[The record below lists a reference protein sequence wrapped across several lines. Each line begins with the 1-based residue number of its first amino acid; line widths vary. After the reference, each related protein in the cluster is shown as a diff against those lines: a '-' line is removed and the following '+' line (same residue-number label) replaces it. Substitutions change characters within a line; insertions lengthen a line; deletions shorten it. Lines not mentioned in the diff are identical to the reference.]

1 MAYMGKVRVQSGR
14 LGDKRTPQL
23 NPSAPL
29 GARGDVEPMSPSETL
44 SLLLEEKVEF
54 LLLQFTDIL
63 GSIKTVEIPANK
75 FEVALGGEVAFD
87 GSALEGFHRTI
98 ESELLL
104 KPDLDTLRIAPPV
117 AGETR
122 TARLICDVH
131 NLDHTP
137 FEGCPRTRLKQ
148 VLSLFREK

>member
-1 MAYMGKVRVQSGR
+1 M
-14 LGDKRTPQL
+14 
-23 NPSAPL
+23 NPSEVL
-29 GARGDVEPMSPSETL
+29 N
-44 SLLLEEKVEF
+44 LLLEEKVEF

-63 GSIKTVEIPANK
+63 GSIKTVEIPASK
-75 FEVALGGEVAFD
+75 FDGALAGEVTFD

-104 KPDLDTLRIAPPV
+104 KPDLETQQISPPV

-131 NLDHTP
+131 NLDHSA
-137 FEGCPRTRLKQ
+137 FEGCPRTRLKLVVEQ
-148 VLSLFREK
+148 YAQLGYRALVAPEIEFFIFQRDGE

>member
-1 MAYMGKVRVQSGR
+1 MNQSE
-14 LGDKRTPQL
+14 
-23 NPSAPL
+23 A
-29 GARGDVEPMSPSETL
+29 L
-44 SLLLEEKVEF
+44 SLLMEEKVEF

-63 GSIKTVEIPANK
+63 GTIKNVEIPSNK
-75 FEVALGGEVAFD
+75 FEVALAGDVAFD

-104 KPDLDTLRIAPPV
+104 KPDLETLKISPPV
-117 AGETR
+117 AGESR

-137 FEGCPRTRLKQ
+137 FEG
-148 VLSLFREK
+148 

>member
-1 MAYMGKVRVQSGR
+1 MKQSEA
-14 LGDKRTPQL
+14 L
-23 NPSAPL
+23 N
-29 GARGDVEPMSPSETL
+29 
-44 SLLLEEKVEF
+44 LLLEEKVEF

-63 GSIKTVEIPANK
+63 GSIKTVEIPGNK
-75 FEVALGGEVAFD
+75 FDVALAGDVAFD

-104 KPDLDTLRIAPPV
+104 HPDLETLRISPPV
-117 AGETR
+117 SGETR

-137 FEGCPRTRLKQ
+137 FDGCPRTRLKK
-148 VLSLFREK
+148 VLQLLEEKGYSILVSPEIEFFLFPQGLPFQTYHAHRRSRQLL

>member
-1 MAYMGKVRVQSGR
+1 M
-14 LGDKRTPQL
+14 
-23 NPSAPL
+23 
-29 GARGDVEPMSPSETL
+29 TL
-44 SLLLEEKVEF
+44 SEALNLLLEEKVEF

-63 GSIKTVEIPANK
+63 GSIKNVEVPADK
-75 FEVALGGEVAFD
+75 FAVALAGEVAFG

-117 AGETR
+117 AGEIR
-122 TARLICDVH
+122 TARLICDIH

-137 FEGCPRTRLKQ
+137 FDGCPRTRLKRVVQ
-148 VLSLFREK
+148 LLEEKGYSILVSPEIEFFLFLKDANSKPTTR

>member
-1 MAYMGKVRVQSGR
+1 
-14 LGDKRTPQL
+14 
-23 NPSAPL
+23 
-29 GARGDVEPMSPSETL
+29 
-44 SLLLEEKVEF
+44 
-54 LLLQFTDIL
+54 
-63 GSIKTVEIPANK
+63 VEIPADK
-75 FEVALGGEVAFD
+75 FEVALSGDVAFD

-104 KPDLDTLRIAPPV
+104 KPDLETLRISAPV

-137 FEGCPRTRLKQ
+137 FEGCPRTRLKK
-148 VLSLFREK
+148 VLQLFTEKGYSVLVAPEIEFFLFLRDAHAAGGGQGMGGRQRGDQRQPGAQPRHGRKRAVALRRGRAEPA